1 MSLKLKVCGMRDP
14 GNLEQLVSL
23 GPDYVGFIFYG
34 PSKRFVGDLD
44 PELTKQ
50 IPAGIKAT
58 GVFVDESLE
67 EVVRLTQRYYL
78 KALQLHG
85 KESPEYCVL
94 LKQHLSDIEVI
105 KAFGVNDQ
113 FTFDVLEPYQ
123 DVVDYFLFDTQ
134 TADHGGS
141 GKTFDWTLLQN
152 YRLQVPYFLSGG
164 IGLEEL
170 PMIKAIADPRLHA
183 VDVNSRFETAPAMK
197 NIELLTTFKNQL

>member
-1 MSLKLKVCGMRDP
+1 MRDP
-14 GNLEQLVSL
+14 ENLQQLVRL
-23 GPDYVGFIFYG
+23 GPDYIGFIFYG
-34 PSKRFVGDLD
+34 LSKRFVGDLD

-50 IPAGIKAT
+50 LPTGIKST

-67 EVVRLTQRYYL
+67 QVVRLAQRYDL

-85 KESPEYCVL
+85 KESPKYCML
-94 LKQHLSDIEVI
+94 LKQQLPDIEIV

-113 FTFDVLEPYQ
+113 FTFAVLDPYQ

-141 GKTFDWTLLQN
+141 GKTFNWTLLQN
-152 YRLQVPYFLSGG
+152 YQLQVPYFLSGG
-164 IGLEEL
+164 IGIEEL
-170 PMIKAIADPRLHA
+170 PMIKAIADPSLHA

>member
-14 GNLEQLVSL
+14 ENLQQLVKL
-23 GPDYVGFIFYG
+23 GPDYIGFIFYG
-34 PSKRFVGDLD
+34 PSKRFVGDLN

-67 EVVRLTQRYYL
+67 EVVRLTQRYNV

-85 KESPEYCVL
+85 KESPEYCML
-94 LKQHLSDIEVI
+94 LKQHLSAIEVI
-105 KAFGVNDQ
+105 KAFGINDQ

-123 DVVDYFLFDTQ
+123 DGVDYFLFDTQ

-152 YRLQVPYFLSGG
+152 YQLQVPYFLSGG

-170 PMIKAIADPRLHA
+170 QMIKAIADPRLQA

>member
-14 GNLEQLVSL
+14 ENLEQLVSL
-23 GPDYVGFIFYG
+23 GPDYIGFIFYG

-67 EVVRLTQRYYL
+67 EVVRLSQRYDL

-85 KESPEYCVL
+85 KESPEYCMF

-113 FTFDVLEPYQ
+113 FTFGVLEAYRA
-123 DVVDYFLFDTQ
+123 VVDYFLFDTQ

-152 YRLQVPYFLSGG
+152 YQLQVPYFLSGG

-170 PMIKAIADPRLHA
+170 QMIKAIADPRLHA